1 MPLKY
6 LNDFWSNLEMRL
18 INCEINIILT
28 WSENYV
34 ISSATGET
42 KFSIT
47 DTKLYVPIVTLPTQ
61 DNVKLLQQLR
71 SAFKRAINWN
81 KYQSKVWTKKQ
92 NQKDLLIDASFQ
104 GVNRLFVLLF
114 ENDDDRKVNTR
125 YYLSN

>member
-1 MPLKY
+1 
-6 LNDFWSNLEMRL
+6 MRL

-81 KYQSKVWTKKQ
+81 KYQSKVLTKKQ